1 MPTIANKKEIIEHME
16 KSYDRH
22 FKASYLLMAAHGA
35 GLGAAISILKDYV
48 REPQLNG
55 VGWFLIIC
63 GGGFIAALV
72 HYAAI
77 FMARA
82 AVVNAIM
89 NNEDP
94 NDDPTKG
101 FLVMTSL
108 IGIITS
114 VGLLVFAVAFLAWR
128 FHIL

>member
-1 MPTIANKKEIIEHME
+1 MPSNSNELIEQME

-35 GLGAAISILKDYV
+35 FIGTAVSILKDYV

-55 VGWFLIIC
+55 VGLFLIIC
-63 GGGFIAALV
+63 GAGFVAALI
-72 HYAAI
+72 HYVAV

-82 AVVNAIM
+82 AVVNALM
-89 NNEDP
+89 NDEDP

-101 FLVMTSL
+101 FLVTTSL
-108 IGIITS
+108 IAILVSI
-114 VGLLVFAVAFLAWR
+114 GLLIYAIGFLAWR